1 MTNDNKTSI
10 TFRIES
16 NIKELMDKNCV
27 QRGITISQYL
37 REIIVA
43 DLNHVKDTQTTDGNA
58 VWGKEPEGFV
68 L

>member
-1 MTNDNKTSI
+1 MTADNKTSI
-10 TFRIES
+10 TFRTDN
-16 NIKELMDKNCV
+16 NIKELIDKKCL

-37 REIIVA
+37 RDIIVA
-43 DLNHVKDTQTTDGNA
+43 DLNHVESTQTSDGNH